1 MGTHKLRIKRVRE
14 TRIKPEN
21 NTFEDVKLNALDNFE
36 KMFNIEGIY
45 FYKSTLDA
53 ERLKKSLRKI
63 IEDYYLLAGQLRN
76 GANGSLILQGNAP
89 GALFVESE
97 CEETLKH
104 VADGIHTLYSAKK
117 FITRI
122 NPLTVKKEGSPCATF
137 TLTQMRGGGSI
148 LGMSF
153 SHALVDAHSNLHF
166 LYRWSQ
172 VDAGL
177 AIPGPVHD
185 RNLLYPGNKG
195 PHSES
200 LDIAA
205 RSKNC
210 AGFVLNSRL
219 EMARRIAV
227 YTINQNRI
235 FGRVIKFSSQDI
247 EALKKA
253 AAGREE
259 SSSLAAALCAHL
271 WKFFIK
277 IGRFH
282 PDKKYRFLLPATIRH
297 LLGLP
302 RGEEYFGNG
311 VIHMMLEYT
320 ASHIDECSLSSLAAD
335 FTKLL
340 SSISA
345 EQIGRQ
351 MCWLKHQEETGR
363 LSRVSAD
370 TDFYSGDMIAGI
382 LYRYPMY
389 DFVFDGEA
397 PMLVAIPVIPAP
409 WTFEIMP
416 SPERDGGIH
425 VTAFLHRRVVD
436 KLELPQWQS
445 ELYNFGAR

>member
-1 MGTHKLRIKRVRE
+1 MGTHKLRIKTVRH

-21 NTFEDVKLNALDNFE
+21 NTFEDVELNALDNFE
-36 KMFNIEGIY
+36 KLFNIEGIY

-53 ERLKKSLRKI
+53 ERLKKSLQVI
-63 IEDYYLLAGQLRN
+63 IDDYYLLAGQLSD
-76 GANGSLILQGNAP
+76 GANGSLIVQSNAP

-97 CEETLKH
+97 CEETLKD
-104 VADGIHTLYSAKK
+104 VAEGIHTLYSAKD

-137 TLTQMRGGGSI
+137 TLTQMKGGGSI

-185 RNLLYPGNKG
+185 RNLLYLENKDRH
-195 PHSES
+195 PERS
-200 LDIAA
+200 DIT
-205 RSKNC
+205 RSNNC

-219 EMARRIAV
+219 KMARRIAV
-227 YTINQNRI
+227 YVMTQNSI
-235 FGRVIKFSSQDI
+235 FGRVLKFSSRDI
-247 EALKKA
+247 EALKGA
-253 AAGREE
+253 AAGTDGR
-259 SSSLAAALCAHL
+259 SSLTAALCAHL
-271 WKFFIK
+271 WKFFVK
-277 IGRFH
+277 IGSFH

-302 RGEEYFGNG
+302 QGEEYFGNG
-311 VIHMMLEYT
+311 VIHIMLEYT
-320 ASHIDECSLSSLAAD
+320 ASYIKECSLSSLAED
-335 FTKLL
+335 FKKLL

-345 EQIGRQ
+345 EQLEQQ
-351 MCWLKHQEETGR
+351 MRWLKHQEEAGR
-363 LSRVSAD
+363 LFRVSAD
-370 TDFYSGDMIAGI
+370 TDFYSGDMVAGV

-425 VTAFLHRRVVD
+425 VTAFLHRRVAD
-436 KLELPQWQS
+436 KLELPHWQA
-445 ELYNFGAR
+445 ELYNFGD